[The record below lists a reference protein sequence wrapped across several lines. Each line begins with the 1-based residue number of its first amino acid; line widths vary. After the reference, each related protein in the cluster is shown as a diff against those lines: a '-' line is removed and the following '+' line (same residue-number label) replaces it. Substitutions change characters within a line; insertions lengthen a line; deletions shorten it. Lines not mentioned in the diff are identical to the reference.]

1 MSEQTRERGQ
11 GPAAEAERRAVVV
24 GAGMAGVQTVVA
36 LREQGFTG
44 AVTLIGA
51 EPHQPYDRPPL
62 SKAVLLGTAEGSA
75 FDVDFEA
82 LGITLRLGC
91 EALGVRPGEHVL
103 DTSEG
108 PVPYDVLVLA
118 TGAEPVR
125 LPGAEGVPGVHLL
138 RTLDDAERLRPV
150 LTRQHDIVVVGAGWI
165 GAEFATAAREA
176 GCAVTVVEAADRPLA
191 DALPAEVAAPMTAWY
206 ADAGAELRTRA
217 RVARVE
223 PGGPGESG
231 RVVLDDGT
239 RLAAGAV
246 VVGIGARPATGWL
259 AGSGIA
265 LGAHGEVLAD
275 DRLRT
280 SAPDVH
286 AVGDCASFPSARYG
300 ERLLVHHWDNALQ
313 GPRTVAAD
321 IVGAP
326 AGETPAALRPGAVL
340 LVRAVRS
347 LRPVRRSSHGRRHH
361 PVARRPGES
370 GVDGLLAA
378 RGPPGRPAG
387 GGPPP
392 RPGAGQAPDPGGY
405 ADGPGA
411 ADRPGE
417 AAEGGDGRGVVGF
430 PTVSARWQ
438 AGGVTEIDA
447 KTDALVPAWLTV
459 PDIAEMLGVEVTR
472 VRQLIK
478 EGQLIAVRRGENR
491 ALHIPA
497 AFIDE
502 DKVVKGL
509 VGTLTLLRDDGFTAE
524 EMLEWLFTP
533 DPSLPGTPAQALTE
547 NRGTE
552 VKRRAQALAV

>member
-1 MSEQTRERGQ
+1 MSEQTREREQ
-11 GPAAEAERRAVVV
+11 RDQREQRPAADAERRVVVV
-24 GAGMAGVQTVVA
+24 GAGMAGVQTAVA

-44 AVTLIGA
+44 PVTLIGA

-91 EALGVRPGEHVL
+91 EALGVRPAQHVL

-150 LTRQHDIVVVGAGWI
+150 LARRHDVVVVGAGWI

-217 RVARVE
+217 RVERVE
-223 PGGPGESG
+223 SGGPGGSG

-239 RLAAGAV
+239 RLPADAV

-265 LGAHGEVLAD
+265 LGAQGEVLAD

-326 AGETPAALRPGAVL
+326 GGEPPAAYDPVPYFWSEQFGRFVQYAGHHTAADTTLWRGDPASPAWTVCWLREGRLVALLAVG
-340 LVRAVRS
+340 
-347 LRPVRRSSHGRRHH
+347 RPRDLAQGRRLIQTGT
-361 PVARRPGES
+361 PMDPE
-370 GVDGLLAA
+370 LLAD
-378 RGPPGRPAG
+378 PAK
-387 GGPPP
+387 PLK
-392 RPGAGQAPDPGGY
+392 
-405 ADGPGA
+405 A
-411 ADRPGE
+411 AT
-417 AAEGGDGRGVVGF
+417 AA
-430 PTVSARWQ
+430 
-438 AGGVTEIDA
+438 
-447 KTDALVPAWLTV
+447 
-459 PDIAEMLGVEVTR
+459 
-472 VRQLIK
+472 
-478 EGQLIAVRRGENR
+478 
-491 ALHIPA
+491 
-497 AFIDE
+497 
-502 DKVVKGL
+502 
-509 VGTLTLLRDDGFTAE
+509 TA
-524 EMLEWLFTP
+524 
-533 DPSLPGTPAQALTE
+533 
-547 NRGTE
+547 
-552 VKRRAQALAV
+552 